1 MGHYESP
8 EAAYFA
14 FLETFNARD
23 GEGWAGVNS
32 WPHARVSAAARDSSV
47 HWRPPTRVFS
57 TTEEYLAEPLWADL
71 EATGWAHSES
81 LPPTTVQSSEN
92 KAHIAGGWT
101 RYDAAGNAMASNR
114 VVYVM
119 TRTDDGW
126 GMQAQ
131 LKTDSFIEGVDFS
144 AQERAALGA
153 VESALSLL
161 GSREID
167 AYAESLAYPFTLVG
181 PPGVII
187 MIESASEMAEAMRSA
202 GDDQLDTTQGTAQI
216 VNCGHTGA
224 NLTFQVERNGVS
236 QQALALVGLRNGA
249 WRMLAISGI
258 V

>member
-1 MGHYESP
+1 MGHYESS

-32 WPHARVSAAARDSSV
+32 WPHARVSAAAPDTSV

-57 TTEEYLAEPLWADL
+57 TTEEYLAGPLWAEL
-71 EATGWAHSES
+71 EATGWARSES
-81 LPPTTVQSSEN
+81 LPPITVQSSEI

-153 VESALSLL
+153 VETALSLL

-187 MIESASEMAEAMRSA
+187 MIESASEMADAMRSV
-202 GDDQLDTTQGTAQI
+202 GDDQLDTTPGTAQI
-216 VNCGHTGA
+216 VNCGSSGA

-236 QQALALVGLRNGA
+236 QQALALVGLRDGA

-258 V
+258 